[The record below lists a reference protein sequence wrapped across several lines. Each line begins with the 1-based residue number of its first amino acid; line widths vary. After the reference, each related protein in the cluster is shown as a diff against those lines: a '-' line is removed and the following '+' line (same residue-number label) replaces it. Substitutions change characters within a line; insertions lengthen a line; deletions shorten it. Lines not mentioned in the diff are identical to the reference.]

1 LISNIGEAAASFVV
15 RFLDGV
21 SDITE
26 RTITLNGEAGVS
38 VSVPWNASSIGPHDI
53 TVSLDPANSIS
64 EQREDNNLA
73 VKTVSVVQAATT
85 TLSIVTT
92 TTSIA
97 FPPTPSDVCVMPGNT
112 PPCNEVTLTEVVAG
126 ITEWSKGNMQLKEV
140 LAIINSWADPLSY
153 PPV

>member
-1 LISNIGEAAASFVV
+1 MTRSQ
-15 RFLDGV
+15 
-21 SDITE
+21 DI
-26 RTITLNGEAGVS
+26 A
-38 VSVPWNASSIGPHDI
+38 
-53 TVSLDPANSIS
+53 VSLDPANSVS

-73 VKTVSVVQAATT
+73 LKTVGVVQAVTT

-97 FPPTPSDVCVMPGNT
+97 FPPAPSDVCVMPGNI

-140 LAIINSWADPLSY
+140 LAIINSWLIR
-153 PPV
+153 